1 MRCLIPCAI
10 DQDPYFRMTRD
21 VASKIFD
28 GAKCYKPSLI
38 HSIFFPSLLGPN
50 GKMSS
55 GIVNSAIFVT
65 DNKEQ
70 IKKKVGRAPSG
81 GQETMELQRELG
93 ADLEVDVAYQW
104 LRFFEPSDEKLK
116 QIGYDYSSG
125 KLLTGDVKKVL
136 VALLQGIAK
145 EHQDARA
152 LVTDEMVE
160 EFMSVRPLEF

>member
-1 MRCLIPCAI
+1 
-10 DQDPYFRMTRD
+10 
-21 VASKIFD
+21 
-28 GAKCYKPSLI
+28 
-38 HSIFFPSLLGPN
+38 
-50 GKMSS
+50 
-55 GIVNSAIFVT
+55 
-65 DNKEQ
+65 
-70 IKKKVGRAPSG
+70 
-81 GQETMELQRELG
+81 MELQRELG